1 MRKPLFLLIV
11 FCLATLS
18 SFAYG
23 DEFTVVLGEKH
34 AKDTIISRPFYNI
47 HITDDGF
54 DAKGNANV
62 SISIKNTNAQNT
74 LYIFPRTF
82 LKKQLRKEYGIAVKD
97 EKSGIMVESN
107 YCNIIN
113 EICRIIPYQ
122 LLDLSRVQIPER
134 DEKQVSLPVYIAKKR
149 FLSDKM
155 KIIDCDY
162 LELTIKVEERPD
174 LDFPRIKKECDS
186 VLKALK
192 SQEFCRQNP
201 TLLAQQEKPFRDKI
215 KQLQKTI
222 SQKLLALPA
231 DSKYYRPYLDMKS
244 QLNDV
249 DYSEYEVDCEEVAGQ
264 GKGPRQGSG
273 KIHHCQYCSMTL
285 EEKCQRLDNIYK
297 KLDNNQIDQKKAI
310 TEAKAIRECCKNN
323 PKHAAEWKNGGSK
336 YKKRI
341 EDYCKAIENYNKKY

>member
-1 MRKPLFLLIV
+1 MRKTLFLLIV

-47 HITDDGF
+47 HITDEGF
-54 DAKGNANV
+54 DTKGIANV

-82 LKKQLRKEYGIAVKD
+82 LKKQLRKDHGIAVKD

-122 LLDLSRVQIPER
+122 LLELSRIQIPER
-134 DEKQVSLPVYIAKKR
+134 DEKQISLPVYIAKKR

-155 KIIDCDY
+155 KIFDCDY
-162 LELTIKVEERPD
+162 VELTLKVEERPD
-174 LDFPRIKKECDS
+174 LDLSRIKNECDS
-186 VLKALK
+186 VIEALK
-192 SQEFCRQNP
+192 KQEFCRQRP
-201 TLLAQQEKPFRDKI
+201 TQMAQQEKPFRDKI

-231 DSKYYRPYLDMKS
+231 GSKYYRPYLEMNN
-244 QLNDV
+244 QLKNV
-249 DYSEYEVDCEEVAGQ
+249 DFSEYEVDCEEAVSQGRGQ
-264 GKGPRQGSG
+264 GQGSG
-273 KIHHCQYCSMTL
+273 KIHHCPYCNMSL
-285 EEKCQRLDNIYK
+285 EAKCQRLENIYK
-297 KLDNNQIDQKKAI
+297 NLDNDQIDLKQAI
-310 TEAKAIRECCKNN
+310 AEAKAIRECCKNN
-323 PKHAAEWKNGGSK
+323 PKHAAEWKSGGSK

-341 EDYCKAIENYNKKY
+341 EDYCKAIENYNKKH